1 MSYARKGLNGSD
13 VYVYRTGLPSS
24 PCELICADCALLTV
38 SHHTEEIEAGMLAH
52 LAQHTAAGHH
62 VPPAAIDRLT
72 RESGEV
78 HDLDSPDEMRG
89 DYLRDLAKD

>member
-24 PCELICADCALLTV
+24 PCELVCADCALLTV
-38 SHHTEEIEAGMLAH
+38 SHHIEESETGMLAH
-52 LAQHTAAGHH
+52 LARHTAAGHR
-62 VPPAAIDRLT
+62 VPVAAIDRLT

-89 DYLRDLAKD
+89 DAMRDSAKS